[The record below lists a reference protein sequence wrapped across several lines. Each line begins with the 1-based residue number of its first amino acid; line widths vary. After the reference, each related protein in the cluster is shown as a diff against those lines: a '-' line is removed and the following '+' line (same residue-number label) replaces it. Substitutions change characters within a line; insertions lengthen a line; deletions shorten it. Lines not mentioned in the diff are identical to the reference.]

1 MTLNL
6 DPDGLNR
13 ASELLRTAG
22 STLSADLGG
31 DIEPCGNDAVSQTIA
46 ANLNKRGS
54 WLANHI
60 KTGQSQAFAAGDA
73 LDDSAN
79 AYRAEDAAGAAR
91 INGSATTAA
100 APSSA
105 PASVPSAPAGLPAI
119 TAIPDISSS
128 DGEAIAR
135 ALESGAGPGAAGKAA
150 AHYSALAARA
160 QTFVQLLTEAQAH
173 VVAAGQSQMTAPLH
187 ARLTRGIGWAE
198 TIATHAGELATDWQ
212 AAAATHG
219 AAMTGVGPSV
229 HFQAVKASLREAMDI
244 NAATGG
250 LAQEQQDAWQA
261 KHDAM
266 QQKATDSMVGYQ
278 GTGQTISTPI
288 APGVPDPRLAPNSG
302 GTNPQDQPGAGDKTT
317 TTDPSDLDKMK
328 SKKDAKDGASGGQ
341 DPISQIMQAP
351 AKAAQSLGQSNPLSS
366 LGQAAQSMGQMAGG
380 KPAGSGSPLKPSD
393 MKPAK
398 AASPKAGGA
407 GKGMGGGGIKGGAGI
422 GSSGAVHPAAVSTT
436 PATAQTTPEVKAA
449 AGATGAGAGSGMG
462 GMMPGGARKG
472 GSEGESEIKNKYGEH
487 PLPDVDEPGRPGIV
501 ADTTK
506 NPEPESAVSKES
518 RIKTRERM
526 KARQEEYEI
535 AKGNNANGD

>member
-13 ASELLRTAG
+13 ASEMLRTVG

-46 ANLNKRGS
+46 ANLNKRGR
-54 WLANHI
+54 WLAEHI
-60 KTGQSQAFAAGDA
+60 KAGQSQAFAAGDA
-73 LDDSAN
+73 LDDSATT
-79 AYRAEDAAGAAR
+79 YRSEDAAGAAR
-91 INGSATTAA
+91 INGSNASAA
-100 APSSA
+100 APASA
-105 PASVPSAPAGLPAI
+105 PAPGTSAPAGFPAI

-128 DGEAIAR
+128 DGEALAR
-135 ALESGAGPGAAGKAA
+135 ALESGAGPGSAAKAA

-160 QTFVQLLTEAQAH
+160 QTAVHQLTEAQAH
-173 VVAAGQSQMTAPLH
+173 VAAAGESQMTAPLQ
-187 ARLTRGIGWAE
+187 ARLTRGIAWAE
-198 TIATHAGELATDWQ
+198 TIATHAGELGTDWQ

-219 AAMTGVGPSV
+219 AAMTGVGPSA

-278 GTGQTISTPI
+278 GTGQAISNPI
-288 APGVPDPRLAPNSG
+288 APGVPDPKLAPNAG

-317 TTDPSDLDKMK
+317 TDPSDLDKKK

-341 DPISQIMQAP
+341 DAITQIMQAP
-351 AKAAQSLGQSNPLSS
+351 AKAAQSLGQNNPLSS
-366 LGQAAQSMGQMAGG
+366 LGQAAQSMGQMGG
-380 KPAGSGSPLKPSD
+380 AKPAGTGSPLKPSTASPA
-393 MKPAK
+393 KPA
-398 AASPKAGGA
+398 AHKAGGA
-407 GKGMGGGGIKGGAGI
+407 GKGLGGGGIKGGAGI
-422 GSSGAVHPAAVSTT
+422 GSSGTIHPAAVSAT
-436 PATAQTTPEVKAA
+436 PATAQATPDVKAA
-449 AGATGAGAGSGMG
+449 TASAGSGSGGSGMG
-462 GMMPGGARKG
+462 GMAPGARKG
-472 GSEGESEIKNKYGEH
+472 GSEGESEVKNKYGEH
-487 PLPDVDEPGRPGIV
+487 PLADVDELGRPGIV

-506 NPEPESAVSKES
+506 GPEQQPAITEQS
-518 RIKTRERM
+518 RNRTRERM
-526 KARQEEYEI
+526 KARREEYEI